1 MQQVQAESDYPGCNI
16 KLVRLTQRDNIESVV
31 ARRSMR
37 DGDVV
42 CNLGGLAYDSVE
54 TLRSFLNSNPSGRE
68 LVGGLVRIDGV
79 QHETLGDEGSASQS
93 LGDFSPSAPKFA
105 PIYFVMTGIG
115 RYVRHYAQAGAKQAN
130 AVLSCNL
137 GAGAGDGLVQLV
149 VKTRNRSGIAAGS
162 PVLLNFGMDYDHSV
176 VSRVFAEEASQPK
189 RLRTMLDAYFKRLG
203 ERDAQEAAAA
213 SGEGAAL
220 AIDAASVATPA
231 PAPATPTQVPR
242 PSAVVP
248 ETPMPT
254 PTQIPMLPAPTPTTL
269 AITTPPPAPTAISP
283 VELKLLPGEAVVGEI
298 SQPFAAKLVHKGGSS
313 PGGASSIRLAAAVQL
328 PGNKKVPPNT
338 VLAVAKEGTMTT
350 PADAAA
356 AGTAFMWKFTKTKDV
371 LVSAQGGPVKTLYDF
386 LKETGAT
393 SISKHKAWKAGSV
406 PTTVDFAGSAAGS
419 APGVQFV
426 PSSAVHSVAGG
437 QCIGRPGRAAW
448 LGMGMAL
455 RRGVPMAHLR
465 SPEPLS

>member
-1 MQQVQAESDYPGCNI
+1 
-16 KLVRLTQRDNIESVV
+16 
-31 ARRSMR
+31 
-37 DGDVV
+37 
-42 CNLGGLAYDSVE
+42 
-54 TLRSFLNSNPSGRE
+54 
-68 LVGGLVRIDGV
+68 
-79 QHETLGDEGSASQS
+79 
-93 LGDFSPSAPKFA
+93 
-105 PIYFVMTGIG
+105 
-115 RYVRHYAQAGAKQAN
+115 
-130 AVLSCNL
+130 
-137 GAGAGDGLVQLV
+137 
-149 VKTRNRSGIAAGS
+149 
-162 PVLLNFGMDYDHSV
+162 
-176 VSRVFAEEASQPK
+176 
-189 RLRTMLDAYFKRLG
+189 MLDAYFKRLG

-242 PSAVVP
+242 PSTVVP

-254 PTQIPMLPAPTPTTL
+254 PTQIPMLPALTPTTL

-298 SQPFAAKLVHKGGSS
+298 SQPFAAKLVYKGGSS

-338 VLAVAKEGTMTT
+338 VLAVAKEGTIRCGRSRHGLRVEVHQNEGRPGVSTRR
-350 PADAAA
+350 
-356 AGTAFMWKFTKTKDV
+356 AGQDV
-371 LVSAQGGPVKTLYDF
+371 VRLLEGDRCHLNLQAQGVEGRQCADDRGLRRICRGVR
-386 LKETGAT
+386 
-393 SISKHKAWKAGSV
+393 
-406 PTTVDFAGSAAGS
+406 
-419 APGVQFV
+419 PGVQFV
-426 PSSAVHSVAGG
+426 PSSAVLSVAGG